1 MDDVRFEA
9 LFFGLDALDWTRL
22 TSGLLQSCVTEAQKH
37 QGALYKDKSSK
48 QPRPKTVEQ
57 SNGKH
62 HANGNG
68 NKHRRPYVEDAPDA
82 DDPNPKEPPPPPAPS
97 PPPVSSS
104 SAPPCTQ
111 AESSGIK
118 ADVNV
123 FDFLL
128 PDETPNASKVSL
140 VGSREQMKMVDH
152 APSVF
157 EPSKALA
164 RLDAGLDDEEKEYDI
179 AYEENGFS
187 YGADPIKPSLY
198 PNFESNVSMEF
209 MTPAPRNG
217 KDRNNRNRDRQA
229 SADSSQ
235 ANGANGAGDKK
246 RKRGHIEDL
255 DIAAANLRP
264 EADTPM
270 AEAPS
275 SMQNHPGT
283 PMLRHSGLTGGLGRL
298 LREERS
304 PSAEYEDC
312 SDDQE
317 QRRYQDPQSP
327 IKRTRRGEKETTVG
341 DNGLGISIKGRAGRI
356 MSMFGGSTLSGS
368 SGSTSDPPPKAFIQ
382 IHRGAADLDKNSGP
396 LVQIRRHKRTPRV
409 RHSVNGDVR
418 QPEVR
423 KPRRN
428 NNNLTFQANG
438 NGHYELTRTPRR
450 VKAIDYRKEPDR
462 SHSRSPRDDVQWRN
476 DNNNHQLI
484 IYRQP
489 QVADPL
495 HQEKANHFLSLVTK
509 GPDSE
514 RGCSVHKALKRFH
527 RDYPSTAGSEDFDGE
542 RRGRGKGRN
551 DRDRR
556 VDEERDLWRTLRL
569 RRNER
574 GEVVV
579 FF

>member
-1 MDDVRFEA
+1 VCNDVVPKKK
-9 LFFGLDALDWTRL
+9 LDAHRGKCRGASFTCLDCMVHFQGTDYRAH
-22 TSGLLQSCVTEAQKH
+22 TSCVTEAQKY

-164 RLDAGLDDEEKEYDI
+164 RLDAELDDEEKEYDI

-275 SMQNHPGT
+275 SMQNV
-283 PMLRHSGLTGGLGRL
+283 L
-298 LREERS
+298 
-304 PSAEYEDC
+304 A
-312 SDDQE
+312 
-317 QRRYQDPQSP
+317 
-327 IKRTRRGEKETTVG
+327 
-341 DNGLGISIKGRAGRI
+341 AGR
-356 MSMFGGSTLSGS
+356 
-368 SGSTSDPPPKAFIQ
+368 K
-382 IHRGAADLDKNSGP
+382 
-396 LVQIRRHKRTPRV
+396 
-409 RHSVNGDVR
+409 
-418 QPEVR
+418 
-423 KPRRN
+423 KPRSVTMDWEFPSKAVQGASCPCLEAPRC
-428 NNNLTFQANG
+428 QAVAAAPAI
-438 NGHYELTRTPRR
+438 HHQKLLSKSTVALPTLTRILVRWFRSAGT
-450 VKAIDYRKEPDR
+450 KEPPVCGIR
-462 SHSRSPRDDVQWRN
+462 
-476 DNNNHQLI
+476 
-484 IYRQP
+484 
-489 QVADPL
+489 
-495 HQEKANHFLSLVTK
+495 
-509 GPDSE
+509 
-514 RGCSVHKALKRFH
+514 
-527 RDYPSTAGSEDFDGE
+527 
-542 RRGRGKGRN
+542 
-551 DRDRR
+551 
-556 VDEERDLWRTLRL
+556 
-569 RRNER
+569 
-574 GEVVV
+574 
-579 FF
+579 